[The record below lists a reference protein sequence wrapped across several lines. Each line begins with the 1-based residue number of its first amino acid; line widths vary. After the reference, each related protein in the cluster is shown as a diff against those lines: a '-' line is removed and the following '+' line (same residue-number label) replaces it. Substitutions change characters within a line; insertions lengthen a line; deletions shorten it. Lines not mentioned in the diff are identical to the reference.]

1 MASASSAPTP
11 VSARSDR
18 VIVVAGI
25 GLGVLIIALTMI
37 AGPLASAAPVLGVA
51 VLWLMWRIPIR
62 YSLFALIFL
71 GLTLECAQ
79 EIPASGLWKSP
90 IFIIGE
96 MLLSKANDW
105 TGVRPLVVTGVD
117 CVVGYLLVVMVYR
130 RATGSRIDLE
140 GQEQTAWAMALGAF
154 ITFAGTLWVWGY
166 GLARGGNF
174 GNSLLQIYK
183 LLYVP
188 LLFFLCQAAF
198 RGPKDHWAIAKVILG
213 AAIYRSLFAIFVRF
227 VIGPTLPIELAY
239 ATTHGDSMLFAGGA
253 GLALAMLN
261 EGVARHSKQ
270 LTVFLVGTIGLIMFA
285 AKANNRRVA
294 WVEMAAL
301 VFAFWLIS
309 DRTPLKRFVARGCMI
324 AAPLIVMYLAI
335 GWNSGSGIFTP
346 VRLARSIL
354 DSKSDT
360 STLWRDL
367 ENADLIMNIQE
378 NPILGTGLGHEYNEF
393 ITLPDVSAAFKLYRL
408 IPHNSV
414 LGFLA
419 FAGVLGFTVIWCA
432 VAVAVFL
439 ASRAYR
445 KSRVPLDRAMALWVI
460 GTMIVY
466 INSIYGDMGQ
476 GSWTAVFMVCPA
488 LAVAGKMVVACG
500 AWPKRNGQL
509 VNVP

>member
-1 MASASSAPTP
+1 MASPNGSATV

-18 VIVVAGI
+18 LIAVAGI
-25 GLGVLIIALTMI
+25 GLGVLTIALTMLTGNPG
-37 AGPLASAAPVLGVA
+37 AALAPTLAVG

-62 YSLFALIFL
+62 YSIYTLIFL

-79 EIPASGLWKSP
+79 EIPATGLWKSP
-90 IFIIGE
+90 IFIVGE

-105 TGVRPLVVTGVD
+105 TGVRPLIFTGVD
-117 CVVGYLLVVMVYR
+117 LVVGYLLFIMIWR
-130 RATGSRIDLE
+130 RATGSRIDLI
-140 GQEQTAWAMALGAF
+140 GQEPTAGAMALGAA
-154 ITFAGTLWVWGY
+154 ITLFGTLWVWGY

-198 RGPKDHWAIAKVILG
+198 RGPKDHWAIAKTML
-213 AAIYRSLFAIFVRF
+213 AALVVRSLFCLFVRY
-227 VIGPTLPIELAY
+227 VIGPTLTEELAY
-239 ATTHGDSMLFAGGA
+239 ATTHGDSMLFASGA

-270 LTVFLVGTIGLIMFA
+270 MTAFLVGTIVLVVLA

-294 WVEMAAL
+294 WVEMAFVVL
-301 VFAFWLIS
+301 AFWMIS
-309 DRTPLKRFVARGCMI
+309 GRTPLKRFVARTCMI
-324 AAPLIVMYLAI
+324 AAPIIVMYLGV
-335 GWNSGSGIFTP
+335 GWNSDASIFKP

-354 DSKSDT
+354 DSKSDS

-419 FAGVLGFTVIWCA
+419 FAGVLGFTVIWSA
-432 VAVAVFL
+432 IAVAVFM
-439 ASRAYR
+439 ASRAYA
-445 KSRVPLDRAMALWVI
+445 KATVPLDRAMGLWII
-460 GTMIVY
+460 GVMIVY

-476 GSWTAVFMVCPA
+476 GSWTAVFIVCPA
-488 LAVAGKMVVACG
+488 MAVAGKMPIPVG
-500 AWPKRNGQL
+500 AWPRRLRKA
-509 VNVP
+509 VP

>member
-1 MASASSAPTP
+1 GNPGAALAPT
-11 VSARSDR
+11 
-18 VIVVAGI
+18 
-25 GLGVLIIALTMI
+25 LGV
-37 AGPLASAAPVLGVA
+37 G

-62 YSLFALIFL
+62 YSLFVLIFL

-90 IFIIGE
+90 FFIFGE

-105 TGVRPLVVTGVD
+105 TGVKPLVFTGVD
-117 CVVGYLLVVMVYR
+117 LVVGYLLLIMVWR
-130 RATGSRIDLE
+130 RATGSRIDTE
-140 GQEQTAWAMALGAF
+140 GQEPTAGAMALGAA
-154 ITFAGTLWVWGY
+154 ITLAGTLWVWGY

-198 RGPKDHWAIAKVILG
+198 RGPKDHWAIAKVMLG
-213 AAIYRSLFAIFVRF
+213 AVLFRSLFACFVRY

-239 ATTHGDSMLFAGGA
+239 ATTHGDSMLFASGA

-261 EGVARHSKQ
+261 EGVARDSKQ
-270 LTVFLVGTIGLIMFA
+270 LKVFLIALIGIVVVG

-294 WVEMAAL
+294 WVEMAFL
-301 VFAFWLIS
+301 VFAFWMIS
-309 DRTPLKRFVARGCMI
+309 DRTPLKRFVARSCMI
-324 AAPLIVMYLAI
+324 AAPIIIMYLGV
-335 GWNSGSGIFTP
+335 GWNSSGSGIFTP

-354 DSKSDT
+354 DSKSDS

-432 VAVAVFL
+432 IAVAVFM
-439 ASRAYR
+439 ASRAYG
-445 KSRVPLDRAMALWVI
+445 KATVPLDRALALWVI
-460 GTMIVY
+460 GVMIVY

-476 GSWTAVFMVCPA
+476 GSWTAVFCVCPA
-488 LAVAGKMVVACG
+488 MAVAGKLPIPVG
-500 AWPKRNGQL
+500 AWPRRMRKA
-509 VNVP
+509 VPTP

>member
-1 MASASSAPTP
+1 MASASTSD
-11 VSARSDR
+11 SARPDLL
-18 VIVVAGI
+18 IAVAGI
-25 GLGVLIIALTMI
+25 GLGILTVALTI
-37 AGPLASAAPVLGVA
+37 VVGPAASAAPVLGVG

-62 YSLFALIFL
+62 LSLFALIFL

-105 TGVRPLVVTGVD
+105 TGVRPLVMTGVD
-117 CVVGYLLVVMVYR
+117 CVVGYLLLVMVWR

-140 GQEQTAWAMALGAF
+140 GQEQTAGAMALGAAV
-154 ITFAGTLWVWGY
+154 TLAGTLWVWGY

-198 RGPKDHWAIAKVILG
+198 RGPKDHWAIAKVILA
-213 AAIYRSLFAIFVRF
+213 AAIYRSLFALFVRF
-227 VIGPTLPIELAY
+227 VIAPGLGVEVAY

-270 LTVFLVGTIGLIMFA
+270 LTVFLVGTIGLIMLA

-294 WVEMAAL
+294 WVEMAA
-301 VFAFWLIS
+301 VVVAFWLIS
-309 DRTPLKRFVARGCMI
+309 NRTPLKRFVARTAMI
-324 AAPLIVMYLAI
+324 AAPIIVMYLAI

-354 DSKSDT
+354 DSKSDS

-367 ENADLIMNIQE
+367 ENADLILNIQDH
-378 NPILGTGLGHEYNEF
+378 PILGTGLGHEYNEF

-432 VAVAVFL
+432 IAVAVFL
-439 ASRAYR
+439 ASRGYR
-445 KSRVPLDRAMALWVI
+445 KATVPLDRAMALWVI

-476 GSWTAVFMVCPA
+476 GSWTAIFTVCPA
-488 LAVAGKMVVACG
+488 LAVAGKLVVGVG
-500 AWPKRNGQL
+500 AWPKRTRRL
-509 VNVP
+509 VAVP